1 MLLSRVDDGGGGE
14 RSGERS
20 FLTTG
25 QSQRLK
31 VFSIPPIWDMQEPK
45 ADGATL
51 VEPEDSAV
59 IARSALVLLLSV
71 MVVAVVLQW

>member
-1 MLLSRVDDGGGGE
+1 MLLSRVDDGGG
-14 RSGERS
+14 GERS

-31 VFSIPPIWDMQEPK
+31 VFSIPPIEDMQEPK

-51 VEPEDSAV
+51 VEPE
-59 IARSALVLLLSV
+59 LWL
-71 MVVAVVLQW
+71 

>member
-1 MLLSRVDDGGGGE
+1 MLLSRVDDGGG
-14 RSGERS
+14 GERS

-31 VFSIPPIWDMQEPK
+31 VFSIPPIGDMQEPK

-71 MVVAVVLQW
+71 MVVAVVRDDF